1 MAKPKTLPLPEGHV
15 VKDYY
20 IGHTHIK
27 ICDDCYRDKTP
38 EEIEATW
45 QRINDKCFEL
55 LRRQAARKE
64 SEKEAVQ

>member
-1 MAKPKTLPLPEGHV
+1 MKKYGPVPDGHV

-38 EEIEATW
+38 EELEA
-45 QRINDKCFEL
+45 QRQRLSDLCYEL
-55 LRRQAARKE
+55 LEKQARREAL
-64 SEKEAVQ
+64 EKASANY

>member
-1 MAKPKTLPLPEGHV
+1 MKKYGPVPDGHV

-38 EEIEATW
+38 EELEA
-45 QRINDKCFEL
+45 QR
-55 LRRQAARKE
+55 
-64 SEKEAVQ
+64 